1 VLEPDAW
8 YRPPVVTDLGQP
20 RHSIQTDPAHGPAS
34 HSHAAPTSA
43 SHGPATHGPATHGA
57 ARHDATHAANAPVS
71 AAPTSP
77 YGSYVVADPTGPTG
91 SPGLATHDPFARP
104 GVDDRAGRLPSQRH
118 PGGAEVYMQ
127 RHEDLG
133 EEHGYGP
140 VLWLTAGW
148 YALPATLHLIWL
160 FTLDT
165 ERQEFAW
172 RTFLAS
178 LPWLFGALVFSLAIA
193 GFLRWA
199 IVAWRTLTVSFAA
212 AVIGAGVT
220 TIAHSFL
227 L

>member
-1 VLEPDAW
+1 
-8 YRPPVVTDLGQP
+8 
-20 RHSIQTDPAHGPAS
+20 
-34 HSHAAPTSA
+34 
-43 SHGPATHGPATHGA
+43 
-57 ARHDATHAANAPVS
+57 
-71 AAPTSP
+71 
-77 YGSYVVADPTGPTG
+77 
-91 SPGLATHDPFARP
+91 LATHDPFARP
-104 GVDDRAGRLPSQRH
+104 GVDDWAGRLPTQRH
-118 PGGAEVYMQ
+118 PGGAEVYVQ

-178 LPWLFGALVFSLAIA
+178 LPWLFGALVFSLAVA
-193 GFLRWA
+193 ALLRWA
-199 IVAWRTLTVSFAA
+199 IVGWRTLTVSFAA